1 MSKPLD
7 PSRHLANSRT
17 LVARAAAVVCLGTCL
32 PVMAL
37 AQAQAQA
44 EPAEQSAGVLEK
56 DKPGDGAKER
66 NQLQAVVVTANRRKE
81 MARDVPLQ
89 INRLS
94 ADELEQSG
102 AKGLVDYLAGLPA
115 VDVKTQGGAGLGAI
129 SVRGVSTGDQ
139 TIATVG
145 TYIDDIA
152 VGSYSPFVS
161 GPINALDMAL
171 LDLSHIELLRGPQGT
186 LYGAGAMGGV
196 LKYVTNEPNTKSF
209 ESWARVA
216 VQSTDGGS
224 LGHTVSG
231 LINVPVQS
239 GVSAVRVAAFSD
251 KDPGYVTAVG
261 PAGGAGVNK
270 GDSQGIRVVGLL
282 EPSKDFKLRLSA
294 VAQDLHRDGL
304 DYVDYDPV
312 TRTPKT
318 SPSTRSLAMREPY
331 TSKIRVYSAELEAD
345 LGFARLNSTTSAQR
359 IDLTSAFDTT
369 PVYGPLL
376 SELAGLNVASVP
388 QNVATVLRKT
398 TQEFRLSS
406 DAKKEVSWL
415 GGLYYDRET
424 GTNDQSISTVMPD
437 GSQGPD
443 IIRASLPSKFEEFA
457 AFADVTWNPT
467 SQWSIT
473 GGARVSRN
481 RQTYRQVGGGLI
493 AAPTDLSSESSE
505 TTATYLLTGKY
516 ALSPTSNVYVRA
528 ASGYRPGGP
537 NVVLLDPA
545 TGLPAAPASF
555 KSDSLWSYEGGY
567 KADLLDQTLSVQA
580 TVYQIRWRN
589 IQQYYAVQGLNLL
602 TNAGKAKIDG
612 AEASLTL
619 RVSPDWTVATSLA
632 YTDGRLTESGPG
644 IGVEG
649 AQLPNQAKWSFG
661 LSSRYEFSVGEH
673 QGYVGAAVRGVGHRD
688 AGFAGSASLPSYRL
702 PGYALAD
709 AQAGMKMGRFDLGL
723 SIRNLFDRRTQM
735 SAQTN
740 FVPLGS
746 PAYVVEARPR
756 TVTLSVTAAY

>member
-1 MSKPLD
+1 M
-7 PSRHLANSRT
+7 
-17 LVARAAAVVCLGTCL
+17 
-32 PVMAL
+32 MAS
-37 AQAQAQA
+37 AQAPAD
-44 EPAEQSAGVLEK
+44 EPAEQKAKAPQKEEPAAGEK
-56 DKPGDGAKER
+56 DKH
-66 NQLQAVVVTANRRKE
+66 QLQTIMVTATRRKE

-94 ADELEQSG
+94 ADDLEQSG
-102 AKGLVDYLAGLPA
+102 AKSLTDYLAGLPA

-196 LKYVTNEPNTKSF
+196 LKYVTNEPNTKDF
-209 ESWARVA
+209 EARA
-216 VQSTDGGS
+216 RLAAQSTKGGS
-224 LGHTVSG
+224 VGYTVSG
-231 LINVPVQS
+231 LINAPVQS
-239 GVSAVRVAAFSD
+239 GVSAIRVAAFSD
-251 KDPGYVTAVG
+251 KDPGHITAVG
-261 PAGGAGVNK
+261 PAAGSGVNK
-270 GDSQGIRVVGLL
+270 GDSQGVRVAGLL
-282 EPSKDFKLRLSA
+282 EPSKAFKLRLSA
-294 VAQDLHRDGL
+294 IAQDLKREGL

-312 TRTPKT
+312 TRTPL
-318 SPSTRSLAMREPY
+318 STPPARSLAMREPY
-331 TSKIRVYSAELEAD
+331 KSKIRVYSAEIEAD
-345 LGFARLNSTTSAQR
+345 LGFARLNSTTSSQR

-376 SELAGLNVASVP
+376 SALAGLDVASVP
-388 QNVATVLRKT
+388 QNVATVLKKT

-406 DAKKEVSWL
+406 DAKQEVSWL
-415 GGLYYDRET
+415 AGLYYDHEK
-424 GTNDQSISTVMPD
+424 GTNNQSIGTVMPD

-457 AFADVTWNPT
+457 FFGDATWNPT
-467 SQWSIT
+467 SQWSFT
-473 GGARVSRN
+473 VGARVSHN
-481 RQTYRQVGGGLI
+481 RQTYRQVGEGLI
-493 AAPTDLSSESSE
+493 AAPTDLTSDSSE
-505 TTATYLLTGKY
+505 TSTTYLLTSKY

-537 NVVLLDPA
+537 NVVLLDPD

-555 KSDSLWSYEGGY
+555 KSDSLWSYEAGY
-567 KADLLDQTLSVQA
+567 KADLLDQSLSLQA
-580 TVYQIRWRN
+580 TVFQIRWN
-589 IQQYYAVQGLNLL
+589 DIQQYYAVQGLNLL
-602 TNAGKAKIDG
+602 ANAGKAKIDG
-612 AEASLTL
+612 AEASLTYRIL
-619 RVSPDWTVATSLA
+619 PSWSVATSVA
-632 YTDGRLTESGPG
+632 YTNGRLTESGPG

-661 LSSRYEFSVGEH
+661 LNSRYDFSVGDH
-673 QGYVGAAVRGVGHRD
+673 GAYVGGTVRGVGSRD
-688 AGFAGSASLPSYRL
+688 AGFEGSTSLPSYRL
-702 PGYALAD
+702 PGYVLAD
-709 AQAGMKMGRFDLGL
+709 AQAGITVGKFDIGL
-723 SIRNLFDRRTQM
+723 SVRNLFDRRAQM

-756 TVTLSVTAAY
+756 TVTLSIAASY